1 MEFTDVNLNANSNQ
15 PFAKQNRKFSD
26 ALKQKIVDD
35 IEQKR
40 VSIKDVVSLYSVT
53 RTSIYKW
60 IYAYSKHHLKGTKMV
75 VELESEAEK
84 VKELMRRNVELER
97 AYGLKQL
104 EIEYLQKIIELGSRE
119 VGFDIKKK
127 YATQLS
133 NILD

>member
-1 MEFTDVNLNANSNQ
+1 MEFTDVNLKQ
-15 PFAKQNRKFSD
+15 KFAKQNRTFSED
-26 ALKQKIVDD
+26 LKQKIVND
-35 IEQKR
+35 IEQKL

-60 IYAYSKHHLKGTKMV
+60 IYAYSKHYSKGTKMV

-84 VKELMRRNVELER
+84 VKQLMRRNAELER

-104 EIEYLQKIIELGSRE
+104 EVEYLSKVIELGSAE

-127 YATQLS
+127 YATRQS
-133 NILD
+133 NISD

>member
-1 MEFTDVNLNANSNQ
+1 MEFTDVNLNQN
-15 PFAKQNRKFSD
+15 FAKQNRVFSD

-60 IYAYSKHHLKGTKMV
+60 IYAYSKHYSKGTKMV

-84 VKELMRRNVELER
+84 VKQIMRRNAELER

-104 EIEYLQKIIELGSRE
+104 EVEYLQKIIELGSAE

-127 YATQLS
+127 FATRLS
-133 NILD
+133 NISD

>member
-1 MEFTDVNLNANSNQ
+1 MEFTDVNLNQN
-15 PFAKQNRKFSD
+15 FAKQNRIFSED
-26 ALKQKIVDD
+26 LKQKIVND

-60 IYAYSKHHLKGTKMV
+60 IYAYSKHYSKGTKMV

-84 VKELMRRNVELER
+84 VKQLMRRNAELER

-104 EIEYLQKIIELGSRE
+104 EVEYLSKVIDLGSAE

-127 YATQLS
+127 YVTRQS
-133 NILD
+133 NISD